1 MSASFGAIRNT
12 QEFTL
17 DWCLLAFLSGAILDT
32 HHFLR
37 GPGHEQRTT
46 KDFVRN
52 FQQILQNEPNFTHFS
67 PENEDSA
74 KKRTQIFN
82 PNV

>member
-1 MSASFGAIRNT
+1 MLLLEAKISRF
-12 QEFTL
+12 EFKTL
-17 DWCLLAFLSGAILDT
+17 RILKL
-32 HHFLR
+32 FRISIFEFRICAENFRLFY
-37 GPGHEQRTT
+37 PEEPT

-52 FQQILQNEPNFTHFS
+52 FQQILQNEPNFPHFS